1 MTTRRA
7 KRSASERDSLM
18 LMVHGPEFRGGELLV
33 LNPDAFPH
41 VQITQ
46 PERAHPQLVI
56 AVESLVPVRGKLQV
70 SVAKDLAAQLGLE
83 PFHPVT
89 VRKVDPQDVTVDFV
103 ELSFKDQFLS
113 RADVWRFKVTMV
125 GQCVYVGRTVECLGI
140 RSQVEVVLAGKIPR
154 GCGVIGDA
162 TKIVVRSRSSRFFWL
177 VQMSAEMWEFAPD
190 GEIYYEK
197 LLNRLLQVLIAKWS
211 EASVSHS
218 VTIIA
223 FSRSFYDADQF
234 PQGFD
239 PRRAPFSEPHR
250 QGFGPGCGLDMA
262 NGYGPT
268 IHVDPLSG
276 RLYEDFYKVLVMNFT
291 GPDWSH
297 LLLLLKKEFASYY
310 KTHRWRTPE
319 EFSPAQY
326 ELCRN
331 PKATDAPAVPPEG
344 AEEEDAGGASTQQ
357 QTDPTLFSPCEG
369 EDVYVKWTKL
379 PFGVPSRAIDG
390 NILEAINVTLN
401 VLDKHY
407 MDRDL
412 NRTGQSIVMMT
423 AGCSIFNVSCKLAQ
437 ITEQRMMDNG
447 VGMDM
452 ISLSTPPLH
461 VVPLFIFRNQLSAET
476 ATADHVFSRRLSS
489 NLETSLPTLQQ
500 KHSFGEVFDP
510 LVGGEAKSFDAGL
523 LRGSAGTKA
532 ATQRPSSEG
541 IQPIGGGR
549 APSLIQPPPNGSELS
564 SSSAANEV
572 VSYDVPHWVNITFLD
587 FDCTCEWAGGLFTQ
601 PPSPLSS
608 HGFETASKEL
618 GPREWHSCKCQ
629 VRHNQQF
636 LPLPPF
642 RMLDVSTPAE
652 KLGFPVTLRKLM
664 KGHPRDGSC
673 PNLIAHN
680 DIQSEDSG
688 FCEPNATR
696 VSSPLNEATL
706 RVEAGGG
713 SWNRLIPE
721 MGELFSSVASTSPPD
736 HLQIS
741 RSPDFE
747 FIPVPTLVRHQSAG
761 GYARAVLS
769 EYDAVVFAPC
779 VGQQEGALAAAV
791 TRPSRTSADRTR
803 GFSPLESHNE
813 PAVASA
819 TIGDHGDSPVDWFIR
834 QGKVDSSRAGRIRS
848 SSKES
853 AFASRESTSLIH
865 SMLSPRNTKDF
876 VGRQHWRQQSRSQKQ
891 ATASAGV
898 PIASR
903 PTPNAADELSD
914 SFLEA
919 QLSHSVETDSPRR
932 SLGSATRSTTS
943 LPVQSLYGTPGKG
956 GSFRPL
962 TRSVTLSAA
971 LSENSPSTA
980 SEGLTGRSKDSQHQV
995 GNPHSPTGMRR
1006 NQSEQFGA
1014 SQLTAPLGGA
1024 QGLASRDTRKTAVNP
1039 FRYSSRATQSLSNDR
1054 RRWSHLF
1061 PVVSHGTTPHRSTS
1075 ADFGRNSGA
1084 QDGEPVYRGPNWTSL
1099 TSPAVLP
1106 LTTDYFPAPKELHQ
1120 RYTEAFYTLTLPT
1133 AMGQTATVGCV
1144 PSYRSHDELLIEM
1157 ICQRLARDFQLV
1169 SSCDS
1174 TAALAGNASSAED
1187 RQRVYHLSMGHR
1199 IHQLIYDA
1207 ERQTIEVKR
1216 FVQREP
1222 RDPEAAHAMYNYSLW
1237 VELTQSFQPH
1247 QQLFHRYPQPED
1259 NWNALD
1265 NLLCGYLDEM
1275 MDTTKCRRVRFAMVP
1290 PLIAH
1295 SFDEERDDG
1304 SGETTAAVTA
1314 SAYAAK
1320 FNKFLEFLQS
1330 RVAPSEFG
1338 ELETIAIDTVLLERA
1353 KAAAEVGGGPPPGGR
1368 RMLSFKMS
1376 CKSSASVV
1384 SASPFSKVE
1393 DSRAEWVVV
1402 RLEDTLEISRCFHLD
1417 VRWLACSGIA
1427 ADEFVSTVRR
1437 RAKQAGVDLRRVPE
1451 YSSVSRVQIH
1461 PLVASVFLPLPPN
1474 AVESFVT
1481 TLTEELAFVLDDERI
1496 ADGSGIGYGLGIDQ
1510 EVSKPSKPRPRGE
1523 RGRLRSPSTKERLMR
1538 ERWRLRGYKQF
1549 LHRRLPVF
1557 VRVIQ
1562 DGLVW
1567 VPSYDYDRRGD
1578 GTSGEA
1584 WNETSTFQQERLTP
1598 KRRSCGSAPMAARSR
1613 SYQRVPQAEVAPSA
1627 VAAGGAASLRHVDPS
1642 CSTFDDDASDD
1653 FDDGDESD
1661 APEGQGLK
1669 KRTARSRRAAL
1680 WSTRLH
1686 ALLWVAAAGLVA
1698 FATDFVRVIFTDPR
1712 VKRGFFN
1719 VALICTGVNLCITA
1733 YLAIYLPYVKRIHL
1747 EWSVYCPRMIPAAS
1761 AVGALAT
1768 FCFICALWPVWGLLT
1783 PGLLALFFIGALMT
1797 AHFLPSI

>member
-7 KRSASERDSLM
+7 KRSTSERDSLM

-41 VQITQ
+41 VQ
-46 PERAHPQLVI
+46 
-56 AVESLVPVRGKLQV
+56 SLAPVRGKLQV

-83 PFHPVT
+83 PFRPVI

-140 RSQVEVVLAGKIPR
+140 RSQVEAILAGKTPR

-234 PQGFD
+234 PEGFD
-239 PRRAPFSEPHR
+239 PRRAPFSEPRR

-297 LLLLLKKEFASYY
+297 LLLLLKKEFVSYF

-326 ELCRN
+326 ELCRS
-331 PKATDAPAVPPEG
+331 PKATDAPAASLEG
-344 AEEEDAGGASTQQ
+344 TEEGDAGGTSLQQ
-357 QTDPTLFSPCEG
+357 QTDPTFSSPCEG

-423 AGCSIFNVSCKLAQ
+423 AGCSIFNVNCKLTQ

-461 VVPLFIFRNQLSAET
+461 VVPLFIYRNQLSAET
-476 ATADHVFSRRLSS
+476 AKTDRVFSRRLSS
-489 NLETSLPTLQQ
+489 DLETSLPTLQQ
-500 KHSFGEVFDP
+500 KLSFREASDSFA
-510 LVGGEAKSFDAGL
+510 GGEAKSFDAGL
-523 LRGSAGTKA
+523 LRGPAGTKA
-532 ATQRPSSEG
+532 ATQRPRSEG
-541 IQPIGGGR
+541 IHPIGGGN
-549 APSLIQPPPNGSELS
+549 APSLIQPPPNGSGLS
-564 SSSAANEV
+564 SSSAVHEV

-587 FDCTCEWAGGLFTQ
+587 FDCTCERAGGLFTQ
-601 PPSPLSS
+601 PPPPLSS
-608 HGFETASKEL
+608 QEFETASKEL
-618 GPREWHSCKCQ
+618 GPRDWHSCNCQ
-629 VRHNQQF
+629 VRRNHQF

-642 RMLDVSTPAE
+642 RMLDVSAPAE
-652 KLGFPVTLRKLM
+652 KLGFPAILRKLM
-664 KGHPRDGSC
+664 KNHPRDGSC
-673 PNLIAHN
+673 PDLIAHN
-680 DIQSEDSG
+680 EIQPEEG
-688 FCEPNATR
+688 EFCEPSATR

-706 RVEAGGG
+706 RVEAGSG

-721 MGELFSSVASTSPPD
+721 LSEFFSSEASTSPPD

-747 FIPVPTLVRHQSAG
+747 FIPVPALVRHQSAG
-761 GYARAVLS
+761 GYARAALN
-769 EYDAVVFAPC
+769 EYDAAVFAPC
-779 VGQQEGALAAAV
+779 VGRQEGTPAAAV
-791 TRPSRTSADRTR
+791 TRHSRTSADRTH
-803 GFSPLESHNE
+803 GFSPLESHSE
-813 PAVASA
+813 PAVTSA
-819 TIGDHGDSPVDWFIR
+819 TIGGHGDSPVDWFIR
-834 QGKVDSSRAGRIRS
+834 QGKAGASRTTWARS

-853 AFASRESTSLIH
+853 AFASRESASLIH
-865 SMLSPRNTKDF
+865 SMLSPRNAKDF
-876 VGRQHWRQQSRSQKQ
+876 VGRQHWRQQ
-891 ATASAGV
+891 ATASTGV

-903 PTPNAADELSD
+903 PTSHAADELSN
-914 SFLEA
+914 SSLEA
-919 QLSHSVETDSPRR
+919 KLSRSIETEAPRR

-943 LPVQSLYGTPGKG
+943 PPVQSLYGTPGKG
-956 GSFRPL
+956 KSFRPL

-980 SEGLTGRSKDSQHQV
+980 SESLAGRSKDSQHQV

-1006 NQSEQFGA
+1006 NQSEQFGT
-1014 SQLTAPLGGA
+1014 SQLTQSYTALLGGA
-1024 QGLASRDTRKTAVNP
+1024 QGLASSDTWRTAVNP
-1039 FRYSSRATQSLSNDR
+1039 FRYSSRATQNLSNDR

-1075 ADFGRNSGA
+1075 ADVGRNSDA

-1120 RYTEAFYTLTLPT
+1120 RYTEAFYTLTLPS
-1133 AMGQTATVGCV
+1133 AMGQTATVDCV

-1174 TAALAGNASSAED
+1174 TAALAGNAPSAED
-1187 RQRVYHLSMGHR
+1187 RQRIYHLSMGHR

-1222 RDPEAAHAMYNYSLW
+1222 RDPEAAHATYNYSLW

-1275 MDTTKCRRVRFAMVP
+1275 MDATKCRRVRFAMVP
-1290 PLIAH
+1290 PLIVR
-1295 SFDEERDDG
+1295 SLEEEDDG

-1330 RVAPSEFG
+1330 RVAPSESG
-1338 ELETIAIDTVLLERA
+1338 ELETIAIDMVLLERA
-1353 KAAAEVGGGPPPGGR
+1353 RAAAEVGGGLPPGGR

-1376 CKSSASVV
+1376 CKSSASIV
-1384 SASPFSKVE
+1384 SASPLSKME

-1402 RLEDTLEISRCFHLD
+1402 RLEDTMEVSRCFHLD

-1461 PLVASVFLPLPPN
+1461 PLVASVFLPLPPS

-1510 EVSKPSKPRPRGE
+1510 EVSEPSKPRPRGE
-1523 RGRLRSPSTKERLMR
+1523 RGRLRSPSTKARLMR

-1578 GTSGEA
+1578 GASG
-1584 WNETSTFQQERLTP
+1584 
-1598 KRRSCGSAPMAARSR
+1598 
-1613 SYQRVPQAEVAPSA
+1613 
-1627 VAAGGAASLRHVDPS
+1627 VAATDQLFRELCGWIASR
-1642 CSTFDDDASDD
+1642 
-1653 FDDGDESD
+1653 
-1661 APEGQGLK
+1661 
-1669 KRTARSRRAAL
+1669 
-1680 WSTRLH
+1680 
-1686 ALLWVAAAGLVA
+1686 
-1698 FATDFVRVIFTDPR
+1698 
-1712 VKRGFFN
+1712 
-1719 VALICTGVNLCITA
+1719 
-1733 YLAIYLPYVKRIHL
+1733 
-1747 EWSVYCPRMIPAAS
+1747 
-1761 AVGALAT
+1761 
-1768 FCFICALWPVWGLLT
+1768 
-1783 PGLLALFFIGALMT
+1783 
-1797 AHFLPSI
+1797 